1 MTQEVL
7 LTISGIHEMGSLSI
21 ETEENEALETITPAK
36 YYLKNGKHYILYD
49 EVMEGMPG
57 VVKNKIK
64 ITDGKV
70 LEIIKTGST
79 QSHMVFEEG
88 KAHLTLYDTPF
99 GQFHL
104 DMHTRT
110 LDIFECEDEI
120 SIKVEYALD
129 MNHEKV
135 ADCTVFM
142 SVKPKGAKIL

>member
-7 LTISGIHEMGSLSI
+7 LTISGLHEMGSLSI

-49 EVMEGMPG
+49 EVAEGMPG
-57 VVKNKIK
+57 VIKNKVK

-70 LEIIKTGST
+70 LEIIKTGIT

-88 KAHLTLYDTPF
+88 KSHMTIYDTPY

-104 DMHTRT
+104 DMHTHV
-110 LDIFECEDEI
+110 LEIFEYKDEI
-120 SIKVEYALD
+120 SVKVEYSLD
-129 MNHEKV
+129 MNQEKI

-142 SVKPKGAKIL
+142 SIKPKSAKVL